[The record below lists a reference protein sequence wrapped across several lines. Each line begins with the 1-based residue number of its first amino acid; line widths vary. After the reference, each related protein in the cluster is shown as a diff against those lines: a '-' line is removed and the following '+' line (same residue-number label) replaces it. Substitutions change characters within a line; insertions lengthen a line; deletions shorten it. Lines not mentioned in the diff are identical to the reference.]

1 MSNADKISNALSN
14 ALSCLENDNAGLDLI
29 RSAILSLSQIENYDE
44 NASKIISTLQE
55 SLLGVQDSV
64 DFMYQIREEYDVNPR
79 DLDNLLERKDVLD
92 NLKHKYGGNLSEVQ
106 NFMVMAKNE
115 LDNLENAEE
124 YLAKKQEERKKLLE
138 LAQEKFIELS
148 EKRRE
153 HAKELEEK
161 ISSGLKDIG
170 ILNAK
175 FKVDFISLAQSLSD
189 IETYNVNSFEDVEFL
204 FSANVGEELKPL
216 AKTISGGEMNRF
228 MLIFKNIV
236 AEESS
241 PETLI
246 FDEIDSGISGHIAV
260 SVAKKIAKLSK
271 KYQILCIS
279 HLPQVVSM
287 GDTFYYVSKS
297 DNGQRTETTIRKLTD
312 NEIVHEICELTYG
325 AVDENKLNLTKDLLK
340 TNLQTKATLE

>member
-1 MSNADKISNALSN
+1 
-14 ALSCLENDNAGLDLI
+14 
-29 RSAILSLSQIENYDE
+29 
-44 NASKIISTLQE
+44 
-55 SLLGVQDSV
+55 
-64 DFMYQIREEYDVNPR
+64 
-79 DLDNLLERKDVLD
+79 
-92 NLKHKYGGNLSEVQ
+92 
-106 NFMVMAKNE
+106 
-115 LDNLENAEE
+115 
-124 YLAKKQEERKKLLE
+124 
-138 LAQEKFIELS
+138 
-148 EKRRE
+148 
-153 HAKELEEK
+153 
-161 ISSGLKDIG
+161 
-170 ILNAK
+170 
-175 FKVDFISLAQSLSD
+175 
-189 IETYNVNSFEDVEFL
+189 
-204 FSANVGEELKPL
+204 
-216 AKTISGGEMNRF
+216 MNRF

-297 DNGQRTETTIRKLTD
+297 DNGQRTETTIKKLTD